1 MRKLLQITQDLFG
14 KYMKAYNKDKFKRRK
29 QAKLQ
34 CGDHSKHS
42 QQYRPLNTHGNRR
55 REHALKVSER
65 QAAKRDILNQ
75 LLH

>member
-1 MRKLLQITQDLFG
+1 
-14 KYMKAYNKDKFKRRK
+14 MKAYNKKTLKRRK

-34 CGDHSKHS
+34 CGHHSKHS

-65 QAAKRDILNQ
+65 QQAKRDINYQ
-75 LLH
+75 ILLK